1 MELKDINDYV
11 VKSSIFVEVDGS
23 LTTGGKKYWPHN
35 AVDFIINHGLRKIRN
50 TGNASGDSH

>member
-23 LTTGGKKYWPHN
+23 LTTEKKKYWSHN
-35 AVDFIINHGLRKIRN
+35 EADFIINHGFRKIRN
-50 TGNASGDSH
+50 TGNASGDS